1 MAKQAKARHKRA
13 AAKPRGSSKPDPFRM
28 VVAANP
34 GESATVDP
42 ELDLLKAAL
51 LYGDKVTMLSPV
63 TTMFLRVE
71 GLARFSPLQQLELMR
86 RAAPL
91 FMPEEEVPAFQVGLA
106 QVDKVLRSSPY
117 NAGLL
122 QKFAPLQ
129 RQLAEAVQGITD
141 DAGIDQLARARAE
154 GLIEIEN
161 VDPGDVMD
169 LLISCML
176 SARLAE
182 SGQRNEDGHLER
194 IAAAFVDSLSRHL
207 SSGKEYLV
215 FDAPIANLTDAAIR
229 EGVFTPARG
238 PAGRCAQAMTASA
251 FMSRLPTFPM
261 ASVDEVLDIRSELA
275 PALTHFRSAMVT
287 ASKPIGSAPWETDFE
302 DCVHDEWIEKV
313 HPAIEEIR
321 ASVRDNSSLMTLVA
335 ESTGVANKAYP
346 GLALFGSALA
356 THHPSAAAVG
366 GAVAI
371 ATPILQALRERK
383 KTNNAIR
390 MQPFYFLYAAN
401 AALS

>member
-1 MAKQAKARHKRA
+1 
-13 AAKPRGSSKPDPFRM
+13 M

-71 GLARFSPLQQLELMR
+71 GLARFSPLQQIELMWR
-86 RAAPL
+86 TAPL
-91 FMPEEEVPAFQVGLA
+91 LMPEEEVPEFRNGLA
-106 QVDKVLRSSPY
+106 QVERVLRSSPF

-122 QKFAPLQ
+122 QKFAPLR

-161 VDPGDVMD
+161 IDPGDLMD
-169 LLISCML
+169 LLVSCML

-182 SGQRNEDGHLER
+182 SGKRNEDGHSER
-194 IAAAFVDSLSRHL
+194 IATAFVDKLSRHL
-207 SSGKEYLV
+207 SSGKGYLV
-215 FDAPIANLTDAAIR
+215 FDAPIASLTDAAIR

-251 FMSRLPTFPM
+251 FMSRLPTFP
-261 ASVDEVLDIRSELA
+261 AAKVDEILDIRAELA
-275 PALTHFRSAMVT
+275 PSLTRFRSAMVT
-287 ASKPIGSAPWETDFE
+287 ASKSIGSAPWETGFE
-302 DCVHDEWIEKV
+302 DCVHDEWTEKV
-313 HPAIEEIR
+313 HPAIEEIK
-321 ASVRDNSSLMTLVA
+321 ASVRDNSSLTTLST
-335 ESTGVANKAYP
+335 ESAGVANKAYP
-346 GLALFGSALA
+346 GLALFGSALI
-356 THHPSAAAVG
+356 THHPSVAAVG
-366 GAVAI
+366 GAVAV
-371 ATPILQALRERK
+371 ATPVVQALRERK

-390 MQPFYFLYAAN
+390 MQPFYFLYAAD
-401 AALS
+401 AALG